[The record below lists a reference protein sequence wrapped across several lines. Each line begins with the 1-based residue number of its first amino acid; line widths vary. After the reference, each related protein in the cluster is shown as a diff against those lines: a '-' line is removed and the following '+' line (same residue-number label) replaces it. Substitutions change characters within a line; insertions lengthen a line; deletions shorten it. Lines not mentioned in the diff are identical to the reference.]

1 MTARIIEQT
10 MTDPWAFIDAD
21 PPEDPWAHIGRRD

>member
-21 PPEDPWAHIGRRD
+21 PAPDPWAHVRDRE